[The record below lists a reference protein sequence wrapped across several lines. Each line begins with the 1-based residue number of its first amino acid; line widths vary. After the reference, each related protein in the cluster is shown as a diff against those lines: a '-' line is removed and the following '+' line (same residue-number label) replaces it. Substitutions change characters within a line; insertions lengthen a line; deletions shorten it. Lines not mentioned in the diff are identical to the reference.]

1 MNFRK
6 RSVSYW
12 YRKELP
18 GIIVNAQ
25 DKLERELDNIQKK
38 QFKIDEAL
46 EKRIDRFIAYKD
58 RNNCERI
65 FDAIT
70 NFRETSKVKSKIK
83 YDILS
88 QHVVNRF
95 RKDKKYFKVMEKF
108 NTGLTRLLPVKK
120 DLIVFES
127 NVEN

>member
-1 MNFRK
+1 M
-6 RSVSYW
+6 
-12 YRKELP
+12 
-18 GIIVNAQ
+18 
-25 DKLERELDNIQKK
+25 
-38 QFKIDEAL
+38 
-46 EKRIDRFIAYKD
+46 
-58 RNNCERI
+58 
-65 FDAIT
+65 
-70 NFRETSKVKSKIK
+70 KSKIK

-127 NVEN
+127 NVGKLVGDGPKFIYDELKKYNKKYQIVWATNTLYPFNDPNVKTVKRLSPNISITYLERNIG